1 MHSARQKQ
9 LGLDDSV
16 PRCPGQNQR
25 DTRRKDMKTG
35 IAWKKTETEACKWS
49 RQQDTPEFEDSLV
62 CETAASL
69 LHIFLGSRN
78 APASGTS
85 VGGMTPGRVKE
96 PALSS
101 D

>member
-1 MHSARQKQ
+1 
-9 LGLDDSV
+9 
-16 PRCPGQNQR
+16 
-25 DTRRKDMKTG
+25 MKTG
-35 IAWKKTETEACKWS
+35 IAWKKTETEEDKRS
-49 RQQDTPEFEDSLV
+49 RQQDMPEFEDFLI

-69 LHIFLGSRN
+69 LQNFGSRN